1 MNKIIEWIK
10 DNKFKAAIIG
20 SISPLVLTHVL
31 FKICTGYYFLQAD
44 WTSGEMLGYFGD
56 ILSFGA
62 TIILGYMTVKLNDKA
77 IKQNDK
83 LIELQHNQDKGI
95 AIIDQ
100 DSELLFF
107 IKNEDPIL
115 PKRLH
120 KDGVDICL
128 DYIDDTYHTKDIM
141 IMEMKFK
148 NVTNNF
154 ITGLQISMFEIVI
167 DKEKNWVV
175 NPTIGLDEIVSVF
188 IGEKDIQKVRF
199 ILTGLKTIIPD
210 EQWKQMKYEF
220 DIRCKLISQNI
231 FNQKTVV
238 YLETGVALVKEKA
251 DMGKRTYKIYNYNY
265 KEL

>member
-1 MNKIIEWIK
+1 MDKIIEWIK
-10 DNKFKAAIIG
+10 DNKLKAVII
-20 SISPLVLTHVL
+20 STISPLVFIHVL
-31 FKICTGYYFLQAD
+31 FKICTGNYFIQAD

-62 TIILGYMTVKLNDKA
+62 TIILGYMTFKLNDKA

-83 LIELQHNQDKGI
+83 LIDLQHNQEKGI

-100 DSELLFF
+100 DSKLQFF

-115 PKRLH
+115 PERLH
-120 KDGVDICL
+120 KEGVDICL
-128 DYIDDTYHTKDIM
+128 DYIDDTYNTKDIM

-148 NVTNNF
+148 NITNNF
-154 ITGLQISMFEIVI
+154 ITGLEISMFEIII
-167 DKEKNWVV
+167 DKESNWVV
-175 NPTIGLDEIVSVF
+175 NPSKGLDEIVSVF

-199 ILTGLKTIIPD
+199 ILTGLKTILPD
-210 EQWKQMKYEF
+210 EKWKRMKNEF
-220 DIRCKLISQNI
+220 EIKCKLISQNI

-238 YLETGVALVKEKA
+238 YLQTGVVLVKENV
-251 DMGKRTYKIYNYNY
+251 DIGKRTYKIYNYNY